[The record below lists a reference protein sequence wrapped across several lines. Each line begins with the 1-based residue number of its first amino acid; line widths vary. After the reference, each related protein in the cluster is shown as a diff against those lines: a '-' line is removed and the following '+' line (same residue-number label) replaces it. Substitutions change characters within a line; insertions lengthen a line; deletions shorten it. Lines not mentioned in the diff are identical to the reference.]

1 MSQLRAADRAR
12 SVDPE
17 SARIRVVSP
26 TEQTNPR
33 TADIDLMD
41 SEQALRLLN
50 AEDLRVAPA
59 VTAVLPALARLVDE
73 AAARVRRGGRVH
85 YFGAGTSGRL
95 AVLDAAE
102 LLPTFGLGDVVV
114 AHQAGGAAA
123 LVSAVEDAED
133 SDDGGASAA
142 ELLTAADV
150 AIGLTASGRTPYVG
164 GALRAARAVGAH
176 TVLMTSNPEPEL
188 GPAADVVL
196 AVDTGP
202 EAITGSTRLKAG
214 TAEKLMLNG
223 FSTVLMIR
231 LGRVYGNLM
240 IDMRA
245 TNAKLRSRSVEL
257 LSEASGAS
265 ADDCSRT
272 LAACRGELKTALVVL
287 LGWDG
292 QAPTDERVAAAT
304 RVLAD
309 AGGVVR
315 DALRALA

>member
-1 MSQLRAADRAR
+1 MSQLRAADSGGAA
-12 SVDPE
+12 DPE
-17 SARIRVVSP
+17 QARIRVVSP
-26 TEQTNPR
+26 TERTNPR
-33 TADIDLMD
+33 TAGIDLVD

-50 AEDLRVAPA
+50 EEDLRVAPA
-59 VTAVLPALARLVDE
+59 VTAVLPALASVVDE
-73 AAARVRRGGRVH
+73 AAARVRAGGRVH

-114 AHQAGGAAA
+114 AHQAGGPAA
-123 LVSAVEDAED
+123 LVAAVEDAED
-133 SDDGGASAA
+133 SERGGSAA
-142 ELLTAADV
+142 AEPLGADDV

-164 GALRAARAVGAH
+164 GALRTARAAGAY

-188 GPAADVVL
+188 AAAADVVL

-240 IDMRA
+240 IDMKA

-257 LSEASGAS
+257 LAEASGAAAAS
-265 ADDCSRT
+265 CSRA
-272 LAACRGELKTALVVL
+272 LAACGGDLKTALVVL
-287 LGWDG
+287 LGWHG
-292 QAPTDERVAAAT
+292 EAAT
-304 RVLAD
+304 EDRVERARQALAD

-315 DALRALA
+315 DALRAMT